1 MRYQVLLLFFGL
13 LSNCLG
19 YQIFERDC
27 MGTKFVITID
37 EDDRE
42 RAQKG
47 ALAAFAEADRL
58 NLILS
63 DYEDSSELSRFSKS
77 SRTGVRFKLS
87 EDLFRVLNHGQTLF
101 HDTNGSFDVTLGPL
115 SRLWRVA
122 RFRKTMPPAG
132 KLSAALSRV
141 GSHHLRLF
149 PEESTGRLGIPDMV
163 LDLGG
168 IAKGYAAD
176 RMLEVLREAGME
188 RCLLDCGGDL
198 VIGDPPRNS
207 KGWRI
212 SIGGRKHPDLPVLLL
227 SNQAVATS
235 GDLEQSVRIEGKRYS
250 HLIDPSSG
258 LGLTTLSQVTVIA
271 STGMEAD
278 SLASACLVMG
288 LQKSRSFLAPSET
301 RAYYLQEKNG
311 KTRLTLVHSG
321 KRK

>member
-1 MRYQVLLLFFGL
+1 
-13 LSNCLG
+13 
-19 YQIFERDC
+19 

-42 RAQKG
+42 KAQKG

-58 NLILS
+58 NLIFS

-87 EDLFRVLNHGQTLF
+87 EDLFRVLNHGQKLF

-132 KLSAALSRV
+132 KFSAALSRV

-149 PEESTGRLGIPDMV
+149 PEERAGRLGIPGMV

-176 RMLEVLREAGME
+176 RMLEVLREAGLA

-198 VIGDPPRNS
+198 VIGAPPRNS

-235 GDLEQSVRIEGKRYS
+235 GDLEQSVQIEGKRYS

-301 RAYYLQEKNG
+301 RAYYLQKKNG